1 MILITGASGFLGKE
15 LIKVLAKEE
24 IVVDKMTVGLTRK
37 IRVLSRNEG
46 KLIELK
52 QQYPHIEI
60 MTGCIS
66 DETICK
72 RALKDVDKVYHL
84 AAFKHV
90 GQAETQ
96 PYQCVNSNLIGTIN
110 LLKHF
115 KGKDFIAISTDKAS
129 QVNGV
134 YGASKYLME
143 QVIREFEIINEDI
156 NYRVVRYGNVLYST
170 GSVLCKWKDA
180 LLNGGKIIV
189 TEPTATRFFWTV
201 DQAIQLI
208 FDCEKNAN
216 SSKPYCPEMKS
227 MSVKDLMYAMIE
239 KYGNGNL
246 TAIEEQIYYIGLQA
260 GENLHETII
269 EGGVSSEFAEK
280 FTIDEIIELI

>member
-15 LIKVLAKEE
+15 LLKELCKD
-24 IVVDKMTVGLTRK
+24 DKNSIIGYG

-90 GQAETQ
+90 GQAEEQ

-201 DQAIQLI
+201 EQAIQLI
-208 FDCEKNAN
+208 FDCEKNATN
-216 SSKPYCPEMKS
+216 SKPYCPEMKS
-227 MSVKDLMYAMIE
+227 MSVADLLDAMQI
-239 KYGNGNL
+239 KYGD
-246 TAIEEQIYYIGLQA
+246 AKEIEYIGLQQ
-260 GENLHETII
+260 GENLHETIL
-269 EGGVSSEFAEK
+269 EEGVSSEFAEK

>member
-1 MILITGASGFLGKE
+1 MKVLITGATGFLGQE
-15 LIKVLAKEE
+15 LIKTLKAK
-24 IVVDKMTVGLTRK
+24 D

-52 QQYPHIEI
+52 QQYPDIEI

-66 DETICK
+66 DETICA

-115 KGKDFIAISTDKAS
+115 KGSNFIAISTDKAS
-129 QVNGV
+129 QVSGV

-143 QVIREFEIINEDI
+143 QVIREFEIINPDI
-156 NYRVVRYGNVLYST
+156 EYRTVRYGNVLYST

-180 LLNGGKIIV
+180 LINGGKIIV
-189 TEPTATRFFWTV
+189 TEPPATRFFWTV
-201 DQAIQLI
+201 EQAIQLI
-208 FDCEKNAN
+208 FDCEKNAKD
-216 SSKPYCPEMKS
+216 STPYCPSMKA
-227 MSVKDLMYAMIE
+227 MSVQDLLDAMIL
-239 KYGNGNL
+239 KYGKHDNNYD
-246 TAIEEQIYYIGLQA
+246 IETIGLQD
-260 GENLHETII
+260 GENLHEKIVT
-269 EGGVSSEFAEK
+269 GGVSSEFAEK
-280 FTIDEIIELI
+280 FTIDEIIKLI